1 MPSAKDQTNIQ
12 RHFPI
17 RAPLC
22 EVEQKNYAVK
32 FEFDSWQEAKLPLL
46 APVFTQKKEGGFLAE
61 IKLEWKQQ
69 KT

>member
-22 EVEQKNYAVK
+22 EVERKNNAVK
-32 FEFDSWQEAKLPLL
+32 FDSWQEAKLPLL
-46 APVFTQKKEGGFLAE
+46 AAVFTQKKEGGFLAE
-61 IKLEWKQQ
+61 IKLE
-69 KT
+69 